1 MKKYIVGIMSFVMV
15 MILSACTSGATT
27 NDLMKNE
34 WHSTISN
41 DGIDL
46 DVQFSFKEDK
56 VKITPELKSIDMDKM
71 PADAKALGQEFAES
85 MTKTIVSQLKTTA
98 DYSLKEGKISIVE
111 EGLGIDG
118 SYPIK
123 KEGKNVIIESEDQ
136 KLVLEPVKK

>member
-56 VKITPELKSIDMDKM
+56 VRITPELKSIDMDKM

-111 EGLGIDG
+111 ENIGIDG
-118 SYPIK
+118 SFPIK

-136 KLVLEPVKK
+136 KLVLEPILK